1 VDAAPTGLVFDIFR
15 AAYGASPLP
24 HVSRNSAAWRS
35 LLQHSAEHQVLA
47 FVADWILRSER
58 KDAQL
63 VLAPILQHYRDL
75 TAQDNDRKR
84 RVLAHC
90 TRILAN
96 ANLQCVALKGA
107 AFLTELRSPCA
118 QVRSMADL
126 DVLVRP
132 SELVTSFT
140 VLKQAGFYE
149 LANHEAVH
157 LHHAPPLADP
167 EGLTFIEL
175 HDRLAAG
182 RRNPIPTEV
191 LFRHAVWSE
200 ANGVQIRVPSPE
212 HRVVHLIAHAMLSHK
227 GARLLRLTL
236 RDLIDLLEI
245 CKLYTTDWSE
255 VRRCF
260 EGIGRRKQAAG
271 FLLVAERLLAPAFH
285 APAWAREGRTWAERA
300 IDAYFRPQRYRARRL
315 WGQFLCDMEALMEHP
330 EYRRHAIRTFLRPS
344 RLWASAQRYRSLR

>member
-84 RVLAHC
+84 RVLADC

-212 HRVVHLIAHAMLSHK
+212 HRVVHLIAHAMLSH
-227 GARLLRLTL
+227 
-236 RDLIDLLEI
+236 
-245 CKLYTTDWSE
+245 
-255 VRRCF
+255 
-260 EGIGRRKQAAG
+260 
-271 FLLVAERLLAPAFH
+271 
-285 APAWAREGRTWAERA
+285 
-300 IDAYFRPQRYRARRL
+300 
-315 WGQFLCDMEALMEHP
+315 
-330 EYRRHAIRTFLRPS
+330 
-344 RLWASAQRYRSLR
+344 